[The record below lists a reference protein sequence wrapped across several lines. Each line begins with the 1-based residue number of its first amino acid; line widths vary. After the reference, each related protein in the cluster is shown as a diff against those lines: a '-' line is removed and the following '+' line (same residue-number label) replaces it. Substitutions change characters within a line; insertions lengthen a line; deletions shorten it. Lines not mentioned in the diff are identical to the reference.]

1 MEGGRAEETVFV
13 MEHDEPYGACL
24 MLEAFR
30 ERRTLNISSE
40 SSRRQLESW
49 GRC

>member
-1 MEGGRAEETVFV
+1 MEEGRAEGTVFV
-13 MEHDEPYGACL
+13 MECEPYGAGL

-30 ERRTLNISSE
+30 ERRTLNISNE